1 MKKIYFLEYF
11 NFSEKQ
17 LERLN
22 ALGEVKMF
30 DAATEKDIKE
40 AEKKADVLVVD
51 WLDPTDIITKMKK
64 KSFVCLPFTGY
75 GWITTLKEAMDKGVT
90 FSNTPNYST
99 NAVAEHHL
107 ALMLACAKNV
117 AQCDAGL
124 KKGDVPTNKNIE
136 LSGKTVGIIGLGHIG
151 FRLAELLK
159 AFNVKIL
166 TTNSSYKNAEG
177 IKDVKLETLL
187 KQSDFVCVT
196 CALNEQTKN
205 MLAEKQLKMMK
216 KDAILTATTGGV
228 IDLIALEK
236 LLGKGKLFGVGL
248 EEFMDVN
255 DVPER
260 LINHPKVTCT
270 FHRAYNTVE
279 AEENRLNMCID
290 NIEAFLKGKPIN
302 LIKF

>member
-11 NFSEKQ
+11 GFSDKQ
-17 LERLN
+17 MERLN
-22 ALGEVKMF
+22 TLGEVKMF
-30 DAATEKDIKE
+30 DNATKKE
-40 AEKKADVLVVD
+40 IAEAQKKADVIVVD
-51 WLDPTDIITKMKK
+51 WIDPTDIITKMKK
-64 KSFVCLPFTGY
+64 GSFVCLPFTGY
-75 GWITTLKEAMDKGVT
+75 GWITTLDQAKKNGVT

-124 KKGDVPTNKNIE
+124 KNGDVPTNKNIE

-151 FRLAELLK
+151 YRLAELLK
-159 AFNVKIL
+159 PFNVNIL
-166 TTNSSYKNAEG
+166 TTNRSDKNVEG

-187 KQSDFVCVT
+187 KKSDFVCVT
-196 CALNEQTKN
+196 CALNEGTKN
-205 MLAEKQLKMMK
+205 LLSEKQLKMMK

-228 IDLIALEK
+228 IDLVALEK
-236 LLGKGKLFGVGL
+236 VLGKGRLFGVGL
-248 EEFMDVN
+248 EEFMDMN
-255 DVPER
+255 DVPTS
-260 LINHPKVTCT
+260 LINNPKVTCT

-302 LIKF
+302 VI